1 MGFFKKLISSLSN
14 SLDENTKKEIEKK
27 VGSLQNKLGNLASE
41 MTPCEEET
49 VHPEPA
55 KKKPAK
61 PKASAAAKKPSTQKE
76 AGKKQVQTSTVKT
89 KEERNTAVHIDDKRK
104 KEIGTIVSSL
114 EQKGQDSRKENK
126 VKEKPQPQKDAKTDE
141 YVSSDTTATSATTD
155 NDFSERME
163 KLIAAALQ
171 DGVLTDK
178 EKEIIRRRA
187 EKEGEDPDEVE
198 MIIEAR
204 LADMNASKQQKTAA
218 EATTAKATP
227 AVEED
232 FKSDVEISNNIKVLD
247 RSYYGYKNIVLPD
260 SVEEI
265 LFNQFFNDDK
275 LERIKL
281 SNHLKFI
288 GKTAFWNTHLRNIII
303 PESVESIGT
312 SAFAS
317 CEFLESVDMSQCTKL
332 EELSDETFR
341 GCIKLKEVQFPQ
353 NLKEIGKNVFYGC
366 ESLKNVQLPSNLKEI
381 GKDAFYGCKSL
392 ENVDMSQCTKLE
404 ELGEETFRGRIKLKY
419 VQFPQNLKE
428 IGKDAF
434 CGCESLENVDMSQC
448 TELEEL
454 GEEAFQ
460 GCKRLKSIQLPPNL
474 KKICRSALSGTALQE
489 LAIPDTVEEIEDGI
503 VAGCSKLKSLILPQ
517 KLRVL
522 GNLTKNYRSH
532 ISSLDMSKCSELEEI
547 NNSIGYFDNL
557 KQLVI
562 PNGVKTIETKELCR
576 RDLPLKALYLPKTL
590 EKLEVQH
597 DYFEYVYCYSPK
609 LESLDSLSGFADTI
623 YVLPEY
629 IEVYRQQ
636 AEAEEV
642 SANIE
647 AIPDDKLYFYDD

>member
-41 MTPCEEET
+41 MNPREEEA

-155 NDFSERME
+155 NDFSERLE

-204 LADMNASKQQKTAA
+204 LADMNTSKQQKTVA

-227 AVEED
+227 TVEED

-312 SAFAS
+312 SVFAS
-317 CEFLESVDMSQCTKL
+317 CEFLES
-332 EELSDETFR
+332 
-341 GCIKLKEVQFPQ
+341 
-353 NLKEIGKNVFYGC
+353 
-366 ESLKNVQLPSNLKEI
+366 
-381 GKDAFYGCKSL
+381 
-392 ENVDMSQCTKLE
+392 VDMSQCTKLE

-629 IEVYRQQ
+629 LEVYRQQ